1 MKKLLA
7 IVVMGLLLNSCQ
19 SPEEKA
25 FKNCID
31 SFEGE
36 NYEGK
41 TLDEFGATLVCQEL
55 KKKMPDVFRISE
67 GKVIEYLT
75 YGK

>member
-7 IVVMGLLLNSCQ
+7 IMVLGLLLNSCQ

-25 FKNCID
+25 FKNCIN

-41 TLDEFGATLVCQEL
+41 TLDEFGATLVCQE
-55 KKKMPDVFRISE
+55 
-67 GKVIEYLT
+67 
-75 YGK
+75 